1 MLTLHNGDC
10 LKFMET
16 LQPASISAIVTDPPY
31 GIAINKSN
39 RLSVSRGF
47 GSETW
52 DAERNVEAVKM
63 IFDKFHLPIVIWGGN
78 YYADVLPP
86 MRGWLAWDK
95 LNDGRDFGELELAWT
110 NIDTVIRRY
119 KKFPV
124 KMDGGKVHPTQKPI
138 EIMKWCIEKCSNVGD
153 VIFDPFMGS
162 GSTGVAALQMG
173 REFIGCELSPEYFA
187 VAEKRIKQAALQPTL
202 FTPSNTACTGLA
214 GTPAALGESTPK
226 GFTAPQA
233 DSTPAASQ

>member
-1 MLTLHNGDC
+1 MFTLHNGDC
-10 LKFMET
+10 LEYMKS
-16 LQPASISAIVTDPPY
+16 LQPASVSAIVTDPPY

-52 DAERNVEAVKM
+52 DAERNAEAVKM
-63 IFDKFHLPIVIWGGN
+63 ISDKFKMPVIIWGGN
-78 YYADVLPP
+78 YYADILPAT
-86 MRGWLAWDK
+86 RGWLAWDK

-138 EIMKWCIEKCSNVGD
+138 EIMKWCIEKCSKIGD

-173 REFIGCELSPEYFA
+173 RGFIGCELSPEYFA
-187 VAEKRIKQAALQPTL
+187 IAEKRIKQASLQETL
-202 FTPSNTACTGLA
+202 FTPSNKACTRQGQV
-214 GTPAALGESTPK
+214 
-226 GFTAPQA
+226 APQF
-233 DSTPAASQ
+233 DNFE